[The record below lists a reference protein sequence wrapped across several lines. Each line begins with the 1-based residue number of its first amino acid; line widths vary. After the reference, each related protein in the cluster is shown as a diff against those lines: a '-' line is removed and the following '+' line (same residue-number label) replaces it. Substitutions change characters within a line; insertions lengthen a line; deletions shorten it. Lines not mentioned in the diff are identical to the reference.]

1 VSAPKRVRTAPTES
15 WDRVQLRL
23 IWPDQ
28 RQYELIRP
36 VVLFGLTPAERA
48 AETGISPRTIARQA
62 DSFEAEGLAALR
74 DTVLPKRLSADL
86 RQALR
91 ALKAEYPAFTPSE
104 LVTIAAVRFG
114 RRLSYHTVT
123 RVLAEEPLAPPH
135 TRRFASYHQL
145 ATGTERRLVV
155 IRLHVEG
162 WSVRSIAGYLETSRP
177 TVYTV
182 LQRWVAEDFAGL
194 PDKPRTRKRRALKT
208 ELRAVE
214 AVRTLQQNPE
224 LGAFRMRAA
233 LQQLGIE
240 LSERT
245 CGRILQ
251 TNRALYGLPGPE
263 KKPRTPKPMPYAAKH
278 RHQYWSVDL
287 RYIDVHRIDGEPV
300 YCIAILENYS
310 RAILASALC
319 RRQDL
324 SAYLV
329 VLYAALREYG
339 SPAALVS
346 DNGSVFK
353 AARAKTIYAA
363 LGLTHER
370 IEHHQ
375 PWQDYIETAF
385 NIQRRMA
392 DWHFA
397 KATTWAELQQVHD
410 RWVEDYNAQ
419 AHWAHRTRRDGRRSP
434 TAVLDWVIG
443 TPHDPLTLARLF
455 RPLCATR
462 RLDRV
467 GYVRFR
473 HWRVYGERG
482 LPQQSALVWLSE
494 EILTVG
500 YGEEPLAYYTV
511 AVDRTGQLTTV
522 TAPRLVPTQHQSQQP
537 WLWPLSPEEWLLA
550 LQRPAVPRRRRPRPV
565 TPAVQTPFLF
575 AEAAFSPA
583 AEAVTDA

>member
-1 VSAPKRVRTAPTES
+1 VRTAPTES

-123 RVLAEEPLAPPH
+123 RVLAEEPLVLPH
-135 TRRFASYHQL
+135 TRRFAPYHQL

-208 ELRAVE
+208 DLRAVE

-245 CGRILQ
+245 C
-251 TNRALYGLPGPE
+251 
-263 KKPRTPKPMPYAAKH
+263 
-278 RHQYWSVDL
+278 
-287 RYIDVHRIDGEPV
+287 
-300 YCIAILENYS
+300 
-310 RAILASALC
+310 
-319 RRQDL
+319 
-324 SAYLV
+324 
-329 VLYAALREYG
+329 
-339 SPAALVS
+339 VS
-346 DNGSVFK
+346 
-353 AARAKTIYAA
+353 TI
-363 LGLTHER
+363 R
-370 IEHHQ
+370 
-375 PWQDYIETAF
+375 
-385 NIQRRMA
+385 
-392 DWHFA
+392 
-397 KATTWAELQQVHD
+397 
-410 RWVEDYNAQ
+410 
-419 AHWAHRTRRDGRRSP
+419 
-434 TAVLDWVIG
+434 
-443 TPHDPLTLARLF
+443 
-455 RPLCATR
+455 
-462 RLDRV
+462 
-467 GYVRFR
+467 
-473 HWRVYGERG
+473 
-482 LPQQSALVWLSE
+482 
-494 EILTVG
+494 
-500 YGEEPLAYYTV
+500 
-511 AVDRTGQLTTV
+511 
-522 TAPRLVPTQHQSQQP
+522 
-537 WLWPLSPEEWLLA
+537 
-550 LQRPAVPRRRRPRPV
+550 
-565 TPAVQTPFLF
+565 
-575 AEAAFSPA
+575 
-583 AEAVTDA
+583 